1 MIDKFFKPISD
12 LIGKAIPDKN
22 KRMELEASIK
32 SQMIDLQKAQANI
45 NLEQAKHPSIFV
57 SGSRPAILWIC
68 ALGLAWQFFLA
79 PLLNWIVVV
88 TGSSI
93 QPPIINTEGLMT
105 LTLSLLGL
113 GGLRT
118 AEKWKGVARNNM
130 REENVKDV
138 LKP

>member
-12 LIGKAIPDKN
+12 LIGRAIPDKN

-32 SQMIDLQKAQANI
+32 SQMIDLQKAQTEI

-93 QPPIINTEGLMT
+93 QPPVINTEGLMT

>member
-12 LIGKAIPDKN
+12 LIGKAIPDKT

-32 SQMIDLQKAQANI
+32 AQMIDLQKAQTEI

-79 PLLNWIVVV
+79 PLMNWAVVIS
-88 TGSSI
+88 GSTI
-93 QPPIINTEGLMT
+93 KPPVINTEGLMT

-130 REENVKDV
+130 REENIKDV